1 MAQEK
6 VRCGMRTL
14 DAIKVV
20 GAAVIAMF
28 VILVMAV
35 ARAVVV
41 FKVLFGVTLALLVI
55 VVTFGGRGILPAK
68 RAS

>member
-1 MAQEK
+1 
-6 VRCGMRTL
+6 MRTL